1 MGAYDKL
8 KMLAGMTALAM
19 NNGPF
24 SLNDTQRIFAP
35 PEKKHKCNAKK
46 CKSCKFFKASYR
58 CEEPM
63 RMACERYEPK
73 KKKK

>member
-1 MGAYDKL
+1 MGTYEKL

-19 NNGPF
+19 TDGSF
-24 SLNDTQRIFAP
+24 SLNDTQRFYAP

-46 CKSCKFFKASYR
+46 CKSCKYFKSYTS
-58 CEEPM
+58 CNEPM
-63 RMACERYEPK
+63 RMACDRYEPK